1 MKKKYYLFRMNSK
14 VIGVYPFIILA
25 ICAVI
30 FLLIYQGDS
39 GKVFGDNMTLASI
52 LLLPYLIIH
61 ELFHSISYVIHGAKF
76 KNVVYGAAIEN
87 GVLCCLCKQNIN
99 KKNILI
105 SLLYP
110 FIFIGIVTLVIGI
123 VFNIPVLVLL
133 SLFNITGCSGDLVMF
148 FDLVKL
154 KDFEYSEFDDPTS
167 FGIYTANDL
176 SKKKMHG
183 LDYLGE
189 TDKLDIKDY
198 RKVTIS
204 KTSWIIFIIVI
215 IASIINIIGLLT
227 E

>member
-1 MKKKYYLFRMNSK
+1 MNKKYYLFRMNSK
-14 VIGVYPFIILA
+14 VIGVYPFILFA

-39 GKVFGDNMTLASI
+39 GKVLGDNMMLASI

-76 KNVVYGAAIEN
+76 KNVVYGASIEN
-87 GVLCCLCKQNIN
+87 GVLCCLCKQNIS

-110 FIFIGIVTLVIGI
+110 FIFIGIITLIIGI
-123 VFNIPVLVLL
+123 IFNIPVLVLL

-148 FDLVKL
+148 YDLVKL
-154 KDFEYSEFDDPTS
+154 KDFEYSEFDDPTA
-167 FGIYTANDL
+167 FGLYTDKDL
-176 SKKKMHG
+176 SKKKMLG
-183 LDYLGE
+183 LDYIE
-189 TDKLDIKDY
+189 EKEKLDIKDY

-204 KTSWIIFIIVI
+204 KTSWILFIIVI